1 MIYLGY
7 DNKEKLDIIDNYIK
21 NNKIDN
27 IYFITNDSL
36 NIDISCFDN
45 IKNVTYKN
53 IIKYAYYY
61 RIIENTTR
69 KTLIIINEIL
79 KDSNRYNLTYNCIRV
94 FLNNTNHILIFNYF
108 PIIYSR
114 EDFCSLIDFDTRT
127 RFKYFKL
134 KDIDLS
140 LINIKCKRINLKLNK
155 IMVPKRGFSYEDIYL
170 SYKKKLFKEF
180 DSKDAHVL
188 PRKLQLFTSKIKT
201 NYFNNE
207 KCIGRT
213 KGKNVVSFRSLP
225 KEKLKIIDLPFNM
238 IDLISYLYISKM
250 NIIDIVSTGLKVD
263 LWFENRVENF
273 IKELNFIYDKI
284 Q

>member
-7 DNKEKLDIIDNYIK
+7 DNEEKLNIIDNYMK
-21 NNKIDN
+21 NNDIEN
-27 IYFITNDSL
+27 IYFITNDNL
-36 NIDISCFDN
+36 NIDTSCFKN
-45 IKNVTYKN
+45 IKNVIYKN
-53 IIKYAYYY
+53 IIRYAYYY
-61 RIIENTTR
+61 RIIENTTK

-79 KDSNRYNLTYNCIRV
+79 KDTNRYNLTYNCIRV
-94 FLNNTNHILIFNYF
+94 FLNNTNHILIFNYL

-134 KDIDLS
+134 KDIDLN
-140 LINIKCKRINLKLNK
+140 LIDIKYKRIDLRLNK

-180 DSKDAHVL
+180 DSKDVHVL

-201 NYFNNE
+201 NYSNNE

-213 KGKNVVSFRSLP
+213 KSKNIISFKSLP

-238 IDLISYLYISKM
+238 IDLINYLYISKI
-250 NIIDIVSTGLKVD
+250 NIIDVVSTGLKVD

-284 Q
+284 